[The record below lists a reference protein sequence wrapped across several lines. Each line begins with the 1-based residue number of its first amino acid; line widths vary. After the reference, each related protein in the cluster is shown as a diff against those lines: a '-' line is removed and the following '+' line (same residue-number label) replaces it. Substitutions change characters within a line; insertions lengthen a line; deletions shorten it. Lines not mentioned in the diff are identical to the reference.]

1 MTPRKK
7 ALMKNTIATIVWFL
21 IGVVVAVIGV
31 MNADMTDWGGF
42 VAAIGALLIIFALSS
57 GGQTKKRIKR
67 SYCPECGEKYDYN
80 DDVEYVVS
88 EEIEKNTS
96 IEAVVDF
103 ECTCGNCGNSTE
115 FTEKFTI
122 ASIDKNGNVVYK
134 NLGTEAKKYFK
145 C

>member
-7 ALMKNTIATIVWFL
+7 ALRKNTIATIVWFL
-21 IGVVVAVIGV
+21 IGLAVAIVGV
-31 MNADMTDWGGF
+31 MNADTTDWGGF

-57 GGQTKKRIKR
+57 SAKTKKQIKR
-67 SYCPECGEKYDYN
+67 SYCPNCGAKYDYN
-80 DDVEYVVS
+80 DDVEYQVS
-88 EEIEKNTS
+88 EEIQKQAS
-96 IEAVVDF
+96 IEAVVEF
-103 ECTCGNCGNSTE
+103 ECTCGNCGNTTE

-134 NLGTEAKKYFK
+134 NLGIEAKKYFQ